1 MKRKLFLPLM
11 AMGSFLT
18 LVSNNTDVLANT
30 GYGGG
35 AGTES
40 NPYLIST
47 PEHLN
52 QLRLDV
58 NVNGIDTSGK
68 YYRLTNDI
76 DLMNFDT
83 DNDASNGNWEPIGS
97 FDDGIAFSGVFDG
110 DGFKIKNMT
119 INNQL
124 IGGFFLKTD
133 GAEIK
138 NLELLNIQVDTY
150 VYGATLIGLSGNTI
164 VEKVSA
170 SGTVSS
176 DTISG
181 GLVGVS
187 GSSTYR
193 DCYTNV
199 SVTAV
204 SGHEGGIIAGSSG
217 FDNLTNCFIVGR
229 LSNDFGAIVGQLLT
243 DVEGVYSTVTNCYWD
258 VNTTTTTGEGD
269 PEGGKGLT
277 TSQMTGENAKT
288 NMKGFDFKTVWQTT
302 DSYPVFRWQS
312 EDVETEVQ
320 TNEREISLNGNVQST
335 VLSLN
340 VPSNSLTFVLNPNE
354 ESGKQFIAS
363 EFELMNGSQAPLTL
377 ELKTF
382 EQVTDILNDVEPTE
396 YADWSG
402 LNKEESKDIALALV
416 PKVGEGWLTLNEGNR
431 WVANLGELN
440 IGTIKGNSTVS
451 FGFEAKQGSS
461 FTETLTP
468 QYRLTFV
475 FGLQD

>member
-1 MKRKLFLPLM
+1 MKRRLFLPLI

-18 LVSNNTDVLANT
+18 LMSNDKEVLANSS
-30 GYGGG
+30 YGGG
-35 AGTES
+35 SGTQS
-40 NPYLIST
+40 DPYLIST
-47 PEHLN
+47 PQHLN

-217 FDNLTNCFIVGR
+217 FDNLTNCFVVGR
-229 LSNDFGAIVGQLLT
+229 LSNDAYWHYFGAIVGQLLT

-258 VNTTTTTGEGD
+258 VNTTTITRD

-302 DSYPVFRWQS
+302 DSYPKLKWEKSQS
-312 EDVETEVQ
+312 ASVSETSDVTVNGTVQ
-320 TNEREISLNGNVQST
+320 TMVADVVI
-335 VLSLN
+335 
-340 VPSNSLTFVLNPNE
+340 PSVSPDLVINPNLE
-354 ESGKQFIAS
+354 EGYVAP
-363 EFELMNGSQAPLTL
+363 EFSVSNDSVSPIKL

-382 EQVTDILNDVEPTE
+382 EQVTGSFNDVLPTKYNSWE
-396 YADWSG
+396 G
-402 LNKEESKDIALALV
+402 LNKRQSQDIALGLV
-416 PKVGEGWLTLNEGNR
+416 AKEGDGWQSLTTPTSY
-431 WVANLGELN
+431 VANHNNHEVGIIKPN
-440 IGTIKGNSTVS
+440 SSVDFSFDVKHGTAFS
-451 FGFEAKQGSS
+451 EAK
-461 FTETLTP
+461 TV
-468 QYRLTFV
+468 QYKMVFV
-475 FGLQD
+475 FDLMN